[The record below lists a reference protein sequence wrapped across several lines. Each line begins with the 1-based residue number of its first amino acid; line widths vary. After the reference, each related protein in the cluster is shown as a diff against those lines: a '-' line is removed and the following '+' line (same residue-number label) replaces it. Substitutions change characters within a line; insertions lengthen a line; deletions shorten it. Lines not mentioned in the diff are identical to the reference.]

1 MRKFVIGALAIFGI
15 SAISF
20 SFVEKD
26 RQRLEERVAELT
38 KENRRLERGI
48 HLIWTEDDEA
58 LPPDGKLV
66 RILMTVEDSV
76 FIGLPNYS
84 SFKGD
89 DYRKVMYTLSNRP
102 YAD

>member
-1 MRKFVIGALAIFGI
+1 MGALAIFVI

-26 RQRLEERVAELT
+26 RQRLEERVVELT
-38 KENRRLERGI
+38 KENRKLERGM

-58 LPPDGKLV
+58 LPRDGELV
-66 RILMTVEDSV
+66 RILKTVEDSV
-76 FIGLPNYS
+76 FIGLSDYS

-89 DYRKVMYTLSNRP
+89 DYRKVIYTLSNRQH
-102 YAD
+102 AD